1 MSPTTVIS
9 ILGALAVVTT
19 VWGITGWIAL
29 RVGGR
34 RALRARL
41 DSHPAARGAGDA
53 ARRLQT
59 QILRDDDLSQHEDP
73 AAPRRSRSAAAY
85 VRQALAEAGVKR
97 SLLTTCY
104 LVGVG
109 TVVGAVVLEASVGMP
124 LAGAVL
130 TAAAASALATL
141 GYLRSRRTQRL
152 QAIATQLP
160 GALDMIRSSL
170 QAGHSVNYALEV
182 AVDELPEPLAG
193 ELRTVLGEIR
203 LGRSHREALEN
214 LCRRVPVL
222 ELRFFSLA
230 VGITREVGGSLS
242 EVLGTLAET
251 LRDRQKLRQQIRALS
266 AQGRASAVLLF
277 LIPPGVALVATVLR
291 PGFLSPLLHHPT
303 GRTLLMLAITFQ
315 LAGFFIARKIVRP
328 KELRLA

>member
-1 MSPTTVIS
+1 MSQATVIS

-19 VWGITGWIAL
+19 VWGIYAWAAL
-29 RVGGR
+29 RLGAR
-34 RALRARL
+34 RALRQRL
-41 DSHPAARGAGDA
+41 DSGPTASAAGEA
-53 ARRLQT
+53 ALRT
-59 QILRDDDLSQHEDP
+59 QILRDDDPAQREAAATPGRSLSP
-73 AAPRRSRSAAAY
+73 AAY
-85 VRQALAEAGVKR
+85 VRQALLEAGVKH
-97 SLLTTCY
+97 S
-104 LVGVG
+104 
-109 TVVGAVVLEASVGMP
+109 
-124 LAGAVL
+124 VL
-130 TAAAASALATL
+130 TACHVAGGGTLAGTMALEAAFGMPILAALLVAAAGTILGAL
-141 GYLRSRRTQRL
+141 GYLHARRTQRL

-160 GALDMIRSSL
+160 AALDMIRSSL

-222 ELRFFSLA
+222 ELRFFTLA
-230 VGITREVGGSLS
+230 VLITREVGGSLS

-251 LRDRQKLRQQIRALS
+251 VRDRQKLRQQILALS

-277 LIPPGVALVATVLR
+277 LIPPSVAVVATILR
-291 PGFLSPLLHHPT
+291 PGFLSPLVHHPT
-303 GRTLLMLAITFQ
+303 GRTLLSVAITLQ
-315 LAGFFIARKIVRP
+315 LAGFLIARKIVRP

>member
-1 MSPTTVIS
+1 MSQATLIA

-19 VWGITGWIAL
+19 VWGIYLWAAL
-29 RVGGR
+29 RIGER
-34 RALRARL
+34 RALRERL

-53 ARRLQT
+53 VGRQQT

-73 AAPRRSRSAAAY
+73 ASPRRSLSPVAY
-85 VRQALAEAGVKR
+85 LRQALADAGVKR
-97 SLLTTCY
+97 DAVTACY
-104 LVGVG
+104 LVGIG
-109 TVVGAVVLEASVGMP
+109 TVVGAVTLEASVGISP
-124 LAGAVL
+124 IAALV
-130 TAAAASALATL
+130 TAAIATTLASL

-160 GALDMIRSSL
+160 GALEMIRSSL

-193 ELRTVLGEIR
+193 ELRTVLSEIR

-222 ELRFFSLA
+222 ELRFFTLA
-230 VGITREVGGSLS
+230 VLITREVGGSLS

-251 LRDRQKLRQQIRALS
+251 LRDRQKLRQQILALS

-277 LIPPGVALVATVLR
+277 LIPPSVALVATILR
-291 PGFLSPLLHHPT
+291 PGFLAPLVHHPT
-303 GRTLLMLAITFQ
+303 GRTLLMLAASFQ
-315 LAGFFIARKIVRP
+315 LAGFLIARKIVHP